1 MKCEACKQRTYK
13 GLKGTVEDNPN
24 PKKIKKNRNRCERVS
39 TYLVGNIFQE
49 SALVALNQYVIET
62 TGHYKS
68 WRA

>member
-1 MKCEACKQRTYK
+1 MTSHSANLEEEDEK
-13 GLKGTVEDNPN
+13 GDEG
-24 PKKIKKNRNRCERVS
+24 ERVS

-49 SALVALNQYVIET
+49 YALVALNQYVIET